1 MKCKNCG
8 FEFDEGIFC
17 PECGTKYEEAIV
29 KEATK
34 EVVEEVNPET
44 AVEKQQEA
52 ITEEVSNDEKEEKR
66 KEKANAKANKAGRW
80 VIYAIII
87 AVSIVI
93 VSNKPKKADNTC
105 TSEGLANIDS
115 ETDELND
122 ESATKNNDVAD
133 VYNDFGI
140 VAKKENGSTVNRFKQ
155 LGDNLFVSSDYEE
168 CEFQCPYELI
178 LKEKN
183 LDLYDRVC
191 LIEHRVDEVI
201 EDKDEDGNYVE
212 IIDGVNHYFLDT
224 IRVMCEYSSSD
235 DLFTVKKYYNICMTN
250 WQHENWNEWSSI
262 TTEYVFNDEEL
273 NYSSFNDTYWYI
285 EGDDILNIGME
296 NLIDWENGEEYLNYA
311 DLKVY
316 MHFYDLGNVPIE
328 SIWEDGTFRT
338 PYEDHYEI
346 GTVKVLYNGR
356 KIEKKLYAG
365 GIDGDGFLQAGLTAD
380 EGLRVNIGIHAVDE
394 DSYNNNR
401 TTVKYVETID
411 ANKYVGG
418 TYPMVQISMSE
429 YGNDSDI
436 YLEKEEFSEDNIGG
450 QNILY
455 EVIADA
461 PDGYVNV
468 RTDTT
473 TDSMVIYEAR
483 NGNLFSVTGEYGD
496 WLKVALQPTG
506 TNPFGYIHSSQVTR
520 LSKTPNSNFI
530 IEGSDSGYFGET
542 FLEGF
547 SAWDCRLAR
556 NEIYARHGKIF
567 KDEALQTYF
576 NSFSGIWYTPE
587 YEDVPD
593 SMLNQWEIDNVKTI
607 IGYEEKMGYR

>member
-1 MKCKNCG
+1 MKCQKCG
-8 FEFDEGIFC
+8 TEFNEGVFC

-80 VIYAIII
+80 IIYAIMIVI
-87 AVSIVI
+87 SIVI
-93 VSNKPKKADNTC
+93 VSNKPKKADNTGI
-105 TSEGLANIDS
+105 SEGLDNIDS

-155 LGDNLFVSSDYEE
+155 LGDKLFISSEYEE

-178 LKEKN
+178 LKEEN

-250 WQHENWNEWSSI
+250 WLHENWNEWSSI
-262 TTEYVFNDEEL
+262 TTEYVYNDEEL
-273 NYSSFNDTYWYI
+273 DYSNFNDTYWYM
-285 EGDDILNIGME
+285 ESQDVLNIGRN

-316 MHFYDLGNVPIE
+316 MHFYDFDKVPIE

-338 PYEDHYEI
+338 PYEEHHEI
-346 GTVKVLYNGR
+346 GTIKILYN
-356 KIEKKLYAG
+356 
-365 GIDGDGFLQAGLTAD
+365 
-380 EGLRVNIGIHAVDE
+380 V
-394 DSYNNNR
+394 
-401 TTVKYVETID
+401 
-411 ANKYVGG
+411 
-418 TYPMVQISMSE
+418 
-429 YGNDSDI
+429 
-436 YLEKEEFSEDNIGG
+436 
-450 QNILY
+450 
-455 EVIADA
+455 
-461 PDGYVNV
+461 
-468 RTDTT
+468 
-473 TDSMVIYEAR
+473 
-483 NGNLFSVTGEYGD
+483 
-496 WLKVALQPTG
+496 
-506 TNPFGYIHSSQVTR
+506 
-520 LSKTPNSNFI
+520 
-530 IEGSDSGYFGET
+530 
-542 FLEGF
+542 
-547 SAWDCRLAR
+547 
-556 NEIYARHGKIF
+556 
-567 KDEALQTYF
+567 
-576 NSFSGIWYTPE
+576 
-587 YEDVPD
+587 
-593 SMLNQWEIDNVKTI
+593 
-607 IGYEEKMGYR
+607 

>member
-29 KEATK
+29 KEATE
-34 EVVEEVNPET
+34 EVVEEVSPET
-44 AVEKQQEA
+44 VVEKQQEA
-52 ITEEVSNDEKEEKR
+52 ITEEVSKDKKEEKR

-93 VSNKPKKADNTC
+93 VSNMPNKADNTD
-105 TSEGLANIDS
+105 TSDGLTNVDS
-115 ETDELND
+115 ETKND
-122 ESATKNNDVAD
+122 EVAD
-133 VYNDFGI
+133 VYNDLEI
-140 VAKKENGSTVNRFKQ
+140 VAKKENGSTINRFKQ
-155 LGDNLFVSSDYEE
+155 LGDKLFISSDYEE

-250 WQHENWNEWSSI
+250 WLHENWNEWSSI

-273 NYSSFNDTYWYI
+273 NYSNFNDTYWYI

-338 PYEDHYEI
+338 SYEDHYEI

-365 GIDGDGFLQAGLTAD
+365 GTDGDGFLQAGLTAD

-394 DSYNNNR
+394 ESYNNNR

-436 YLEKEEFSEDNIGG
+436 YSEKEEFSEDNIGG
-450 QNILY
+450 QDILY

-496 WLKVALQPTG
+496 WIEVALHPTG

-530 IEGSDSGYFGET
+530 IEGSDSGYFGEA